1 MRRIIVLTAGFSLTN
16 GEIRCQQLQ
25 RSCHETPH
33 TTDMPDLD
41 VAPSRGY
48 KLFVLGL
55 LVAVNTLAYAD
66 RNLFSV
72 LIPQIKAEFHVSDAM
87 LGLLAGPAFVVPY
100 IIFSIPVA
108 RLGDRWSRRGALAIA
123 ASLWGL
129 ASAASGLV
137 TSFFQLAIARL
148 FVGAGEAGAMPTS
161 QAIISG
167 LFGPKKLAA
176 ASGALAACTYLGLI
190 VGIAGGGYI
199 AEAWGWRAAFIAL
212 SAPAVFIA
220 PLLWLAAPRN
230 QQNAGT
236 SADQGKDRSLVNGLA
251 AFATNPI
258 LRNICIGV
266 GVFHIL
272 AYAGST
278 WIPAYLVRSHG
289 MTLVEAATWLGF
301 AAAVGGFAGSVV
313 GGVLADWG
321 SRYGNQW
328 RMRVPAIGQMITFPV
343 CLALFLWPGSE
354 SSIAIIGGVP
364 TVMIFLTIYCFLSA
378 LWAAPSYSTI
388 AQLVPENEKAQA
400 LATLLVGINLIG
412 SVAGPPLAGFL
423 SDLLTPAAGPEALRY
438 SLLALALMAPL
449 GSLWLWKAASAMR
462 SAVFEAPRRAA
473 DPI

>member
-1 MRRIIVLTAGFSLTN
+1 
-16 GEIRCQQLQ
+16 
-25 RSCHETPH
+25 
-33 TTDMPDLD
+33 MPDLN

-48 KLFVLGL
+48 KLFILGL

-72 LIPQIKAEFHVSDAM
+72 LIPQIKAEFQVSDAM

-100 IIFSIPVA
+100 IVFSIPVA
-108 RLGDRWSRRGALAIA
+108 RLGDRWSRKGALAIA
-123 ASLWGL
+123 ASFWGL

-137 TSFFQLAIARL
+137 MSFAQLAIARL

-161 QAIISG
+161 QAIIAG
-167 LFGPKKLAA
+167 LFGPRRLAA

-199 AEAWGWRAAFIAL
+199 AEIWGWRTAFIAL
-212 SAPAVFIA
+212 SVPAVILA
-220 PLLWLAAPRN
+220 PLLWLTAPRN
-230 QQNAGT
+230 HKTEPQSNRDA
-236 SADQGKDRSLVNGLA
+236 SDRSLLNGLG
-251 AFATNPI
+251 AFVANPI

-301 AAAVGGFAGSVV
+301 AAALGGFAGSVS

-354 SSIAIIGGVP
+354 SSVAVISGIP

-423 SDLLTPAAGPEALRY
+423 SDILTPAAGHEALRY

-449 GSLWLWKAASAMR
+449 GGVWLWKAASAMG
-462 SAVFEAPRRAA
+462 SPAFEAPKRATL
-473 DPI
+473 PV

>member
-1 MRRIIVLTAGFSLTN
+1 MSVN
-16 GEIRCQQLQ
+16 
-25 RSCHETPH
+25 
-33 TTDMPDLD
+33 
-41 VAPSRGY
+41 PSRGY

-55 LVAVNTLAYAD
+55 LIAINTIAYAD

-72 LIPQIKAEFHVSDAM
+72 LIPQIKAEFQVSDAL

-100 IIFSIPVA
+100 ILFSIPVA

-123 ASLWGL
+123 ASFWGF
-129 ASAASGLV
+129 ASAACGMV
-137 TSFFQLAIARL
+137 GNFVQLAIARL

-161 QAIISG
+161 QAIIAG
-167 LFGPKKLAA
+167 LFNPKRLAA

-199 AEAWGWRAAFIAL
+199 ASEWDWRTAFIVLSLPAVILAPMLWIFVPRDQPAAAL
-212 SAPAVFIA
+212 SP
-220 PLLWLAAPRN
+220 
-230 QQNAGT
+230 GEET
-236 SADQGKDRSLVNGLA
+236 DRSLLGGLG
-251 AFATNPI
+251 AFVANPI

-278 WIPAYLVRSHG
+278 WIPTYLVRSHG

-301 AAAVGGFAGSVV
+301 AAAIGGFAGSVV
-313 GGVLADWG
+313 GGLLADWA
-321 SRYGNQW
+321 SRYGNHW
-328 RMRVPAIGQMITFPV
+328 RMRVPAIGQMITFPI

-354 SSIAIIGGVP
+354 SSAALIGGVP

-388 AQLVPENEKAQA
+388 AQLVSEREKAQA

-412 SVAGPPLAGFL
+412 SVGGPPLAGFL
-423 SDLLTPAAGPEALRY
+423 SDVLTPAAGQEALRF
-438 SLLALALMAPL
+438 SLLSLALMAPL
-449 GSLWLWKAASAMR
+449 GSVWLWKAASGMH
-462 SAVFEAPRRAA
+462 SKVLA
-473 DPI
+473 DPIGNNAPI